1 MGHFLAD
8 GLNKL
13 VDEVIVLLSFK
24 AFVPPSDVQRIIQKL
39 LIVGAHIQHDRQ
51 CPGWVY
57 AADERVKREL
67 ADGDAQPTGTLVSN
81 TQHPLTIGND
91 DYIHVPIGT
100 IIQERRYESRS
111 G

>member
-1 MGHFLAD
+1 RTLNIIVEREQMLAIAFQDRPRMGCREVFPLEAGMGHFLAD

-67 ADGDAQPTGTLVSN
+67 ADGDA
-81 TQHPLTIGND
+81 
-91 DYIHVPIGT
+91 
-100 IIQERRYESRS
+100 
-111 G
+111 